1 MSRCLKTLSI
11 KRPSSSR
18 GVNFQVLISGHFL
31 HLSPASSNILRAGW
45 RVVGGR
51 APLRLIWENSQHP
64 QMPCVISTR
73 NGWILGEKNSEKCSL
88 CLIMFRSNW
97 TEILWNVLIWP
108 APRLFGANKRNNCQ
122 CSRTAKTSGDPRIW
136 RFIGGLAFL
145 SAAPLGRKLR
155 TENASL
161 LQKPPMA
168 SSKLGRR
175 GKSAG
180 FSPLT
185 FHPLECGGEER
196 GGRLDCMEKG
206 RILGRKL
213 WNLKAVFHSG
223 GWWWRRWRIWDE
235 NYKSHGL
242 NFSLFNQSLRSIYI
256 EVSSSYTWLQGISDI
271 KTNKDLPKSP
281 LIMMMM
287 MCTLLISS
295 ITTNVIITITIIIIV
310 IIIAAKD
317 LAPSAWGQ
325 GGRLAVLARKWVR
338 QRKES
343 GHWTISKT
351 LAISWRRGDY
361 DERGLQNDFDTPTRY
376 IWYSFAWFDDSSLF
390 SSDFLT

>member
-1 MSRCLKTLSI
+1 MNRCLKTPSI

-18 GVNFQVLISGHFL
+18 GVNFQALISGHFL
-31 HLSPASSNILRAGW
+31 HLSPTSSNILRAGW
-45 RVVGGR
+45 RIVGGR

-97 TEILWNVLIWP
+97 TEILWNVLIW
-108 APRLFGANKRNNCQ
+108 AASRLFGANKRNNCQ

-196 GGRLDCMEKG
+196 RAVRLHGKRSDSWEKTVKSEG
-206 RILGRKL
+206 S
-213 WNLKAVFHSG
+213 FSQ
-223 GWWWRRWRIWDE
+223 RRLMV
-235 NYKSHGL
+235 KKVAH
-242 NFSLFNQSLRSIYI
+242 LRW
-256 EVSSSYTWLQGISDI
+256 EL
-271 KTNKDLPKSP
+271 
-281 LIMMMM
+281 
-287 MCTLLISS
+287 
-295 ITTNVIITITIIIIV
+295 
-310 IIIAAKD
+310 
-317 LAPSAWGQ
+317 
-325 GGRLAVLARKWVR
+325 
-338 QRKES
+338 
-343 GHWTISKT
+343 
-351 LAISWRRGDY
+351 
-361 DERGLQNDFDTPTRY
+361 
-376 IWYSFAWFDDSSLF
+376 
-390 SSDFLT
+390 